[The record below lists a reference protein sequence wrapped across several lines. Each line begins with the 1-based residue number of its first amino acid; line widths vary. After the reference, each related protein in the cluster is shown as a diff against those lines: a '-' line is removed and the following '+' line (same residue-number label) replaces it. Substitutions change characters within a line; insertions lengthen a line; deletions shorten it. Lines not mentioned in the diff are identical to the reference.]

1 MAAMTEETFAKSK
14 CYKINR
20 KYFLPIGCPS
30 WLQFKLLIDL
40 IFEPVHSERRRSLP
54 LSLLAKP
61 VGLIIRKRSNNI
73 MPFPLSRWKLH
84 MVPSILS
91 MYFRLI
97 CATAQEL

>member
-1 MAAMTEETFAKSK
+1 MTKEKFAKSD

-20 KYFLPIGCPS
+20 KHFLPKNQLPGCPS

-61 VGLIIRKRSNNI
+61 VD
-73 MPFPLSRWKLH
+73 
-84 MVPSILS
+84 S
-91 MYFRLI
+91 M
-97 CATAQEL
+97 